1 MTKSA
6 GNKRLAR
13 PAQKRLSLTVPLVPH
28 SFTSS
33 DVMRKPERTKN
44 ESTP

>member
-6 GNKRLAR
+6 GSKRRAR
-13 PAQKRLSLTVPLVPH
+13 PAQKRLRRTVPLTPH
-28 SFTSS
+28 SFTNR
-33 DVMRKPERTKN
+33 DVMRKPESTKN